1 MGAFATSDTDN
12 NTLYTTT
19 TLHDKRAPHATAT
32 LPPPQGL
39 KQVWRRTDGRAQ
51 VQNIT
56 SPAGRLADYKKI
68 LFGENNFDLTWC
80 WKNKKWPE
88 VTGQVKTSL

>member
-1 MGAFATSDTDN
+1 MGARATSAMDN
-12 NTLYTTT
+12 NKLYTIN

-32 LPPPQGL
+32 LPPQDL
-39 KQVWRRTDGRAQ
+39 SKSEEETDGRAQ

-68 LFGENNFDLTWC
+68 LFEKNNFYLT
-80 WKNKKWPE
+80 
-88 VTGQVKTSL
+88 

>member
-1 MGAFATSDTDN
+1 MGALATSAMDN
-12 NTLYTTT
+12 NKLYTIN

-32 LPPPQGL
+32 RPPQDL
-39 KQVWRRTDGRAQ
+39 SKSEEETDGRAQ

-68 LFGENNFDLTWC
+68 LFEKNNFDLT
-80 WKNKKWPE
+80 
-88 VTGQVKTSL
+88 